1 MSEAFER
8 SWGILKASMAPPPPD
23 DEENWDDENPNSA
36 TGISNKDFI
45 NEWLSAQGI
54 MTRTKSNRPKMP
66 FGPRGPRNPDGSY
79 STDVNL
85 HGKPDATKPAKPD
98 ATPASF
104 IADSIE
110 EKNRIAEEE
119 THGLNLDPNDPHWKD
134 MFEASSD
141 RAFTTVWDL
150 LKLIA

>member
-1 MSEAFER
+1 MTAFDR
-8 SWGILKASMAPPPPD
+8 AWGFLKASMAPPPPNE
-23 DEENWDDENPNSA
+23 DEDWDDENPNTA
-36 TGISNKDFI
+36 TGISPEDFT
-45 NEWLSAQGI
+45 EAWLRAQGI
-54 MTRTKSNRPKMP
+54 LRRNESKRPDMP

-98 ATPASF
+98 ATRNPTP
-104 IADSIE
+104 IE
-110 EKNRIAEEE
+110 EENRAVEEA
-119 THGLNLDPNDPHWKD
+119 THGLALDPDDPDWKNL
-134 MFEASSD
+134 FEASSD